1 LHQAKKHI
9 LIVDDDAVIL
19 RIYQD
24 GLASRGFKVTTAV
37 DGLAALKAMKQA
49 LPDLLV
55 LDLMMPK
62 LSGVDVLKFVR
73 ADPSLSAVP
82 VIVFSNAFMNEIAI
96 EANNLGV
103 KKALLKI
110 RCTPARLAEVIEDVL
125 AGRESPD
132 DPNQLLVTHPAPPPV
147 SQEPVPGEAGSEPTG
162 SPPGARLS
170 DQAGQLVASAEAPV
184 SRDPRSAES
193 ELRIKVRRD
202 FLMHGPDSAAS
213 LRALCDSLAAAR
225 TEADRSLRLNNL
237 FRKVHFLVASAGMAG
252 CPEISHLASV
262 FEALLYD
269 LMAKPQAFSPSVLR
283 TCDQTVALFPVL
295 YQRARDSLVP
305 LEFAANVLA
314 VDDDPVCNRLVVA
327 ALRHAQLQA
336 VSVDQ
341 VQHVLPTLKQTK
353 FDLILLDVEMPGA
366 SGFEMCRLIRRLPG
380 YEKIP
385 VIYVT
390 SHDDFANRQSGIAS
404 GGDDLISKPILPL
417 ELAVKVVTHLLRR

>member
-1 LHQAKKHI
+1 
-9 LIVDDDAVIL
+9 
-19 RIYQD
+19 
-24 GLASRGFKVTTAV
+24 
-37 DGLAALKAMKQA
+37 
-49 LPDLLV
+49 
-55 LDLMMPK
+55 
-62 LSGVDVLKFVR
+62 
-73 ADPSLSAVP
+73 
-82 VIVFSNAFMNEIAI
+82 
-96 EANNLGV
+96 
-103 KKALLKI
+103 
-110 RCTPARLAEVIEDVL
+110 
-125 AGRESPD
+125 
-132 DPNQLLVTHPAPPPV
+132 
-147 SQEPVPGEAGSEPTG
+147 
-162 SPPGARLS
+162 
-170 DQAGQLVASAEAPV
+170 
-184 SRDPRSAES
+184 
-193 ELRIKVRRD
+193 LRIKVRRD
-202 FLMHGPDSAAS
+202 FLMHGPDSTAS

-390 SHDDFANRQSGIAS
+390 SHDDFASRQSGIAS